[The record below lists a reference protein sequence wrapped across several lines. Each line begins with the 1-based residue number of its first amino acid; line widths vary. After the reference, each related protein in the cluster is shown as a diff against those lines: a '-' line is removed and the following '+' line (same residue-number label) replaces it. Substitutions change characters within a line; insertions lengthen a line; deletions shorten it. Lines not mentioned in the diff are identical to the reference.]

1 MLESLNSILDQAIGL
16 HRKPEDIGALQMSL
30 RALIIF
36 AAATAYIRVGSRR
49 FIGRS
54 TSLDVVL
61 GIIFG
66 SVISRAVTG
75 NAPFFPT
82 LAASLT
88 LVALHWVLSSI
99 AAKHHAFGRFV
110 KGSPC
115 VLIRDGR
122 LQHEAMAISH
132 ISEHDLEQALRV
144 HGLPSD
150 FNQVKLAMLERN
162 GDVSVVPKDSKP
174 PPETHTPPAG

>member
-1 MLESLNSILDQAIGL
+1 MLESLNSFLDHAIGL

-36 AAATAYIRVGSRR
+36 AMATTYIRVGSRR

-82 LAASLT
+82 LTASLT
-88 LVALHWVLSSI
+88 LVALHWILSSI
-99 AAKHHAFGRFV
+99 AARHHAFGRFV
-110 KGSPC
+110 KGDPS
-115 VLIRDGR
+115 VLIRDGQ
-122 LQHEAMAISH
+122 LQHDAMAVSH
-132 ISEHDLEQALRV
+132 ISEHDLQQALRV
-144 HGLPSD
+144 HGMPPD
-150 FNQVKLAMLERN
+150 FSQVKLAMMERN
-162 GDVSVVPKDSKP
+162 GDISVVPKQSAPTAD
-174 PPETHTPPAG
+174 THTPPVG